1 MKKLLWYLLRR
12 VVLYIVILF
21 LALSAFFF
29 VVHLGP
35 GDPVLKFV
43 DEMQSRYGFNPG
55 TTEVGLAAFRAKFG
69 LDQPIGIRYVRFMN
83 QLLLH
88 GNFGP
93 SITRYP
99 ANAQDVILQ
108 AMPWTLGLL
117 VVAVIISWVFGMLLG
132 TVLGWRRGGK
142 FEGVVTPVSLVLSQ
156 VPVYLMAI
164 LLATVFVYV
173 IAAFPGGY
181 AYSPGLKKGFNLPF
195 IGSVLYHAILPAF
208 SMIFVYIAGG
218 ALSQRAMVIN
228 LLGEDYMKLAEAKGL
243 PGRTLVNRYILRN
256 TLLPQATSLALSLGF
271 VVNGF
276 FLIEWIFRYPGVG
289 QLLVG
294 SIGAFDYNVVLG
306 IGVISMIVV
315 LLANLIIEFL
325 YPIIDPRIRR
335 G

>member
-1 MKKLLWYLLRR
+1 MKKLLLYMLRR

-21 LALSAFFF
+21 LALTAFFF
-29 VVHLGP
+29 VVHMGP
-35 GDPVLKFV
+35 GDPVLKFLN
-43 DEMQSRYGFNPG
+43 DMQSRYGYNTG
-55 TTEVGLAAFRAKFG
+55 TTEQGLTAFKAKFG
-69 LDQPIGIRYVRFMN
+69 LDQPVGIRYLRFME

-93 SITRYP
+93 SMTRYP
-99 ANAQDVILQ
+99 SNAQDVILQ

-117 VVAVIISWVFGMLLG
+117 VVAVLLSWILGMALG
-132 TVLGWRRGGK
+132 TVLGWRRGSK
-142 FEGVVTPVSLVLSQ
+142 FESVATPVSLVFSQ
-156 VPVYLMAI
+156 IPVYLMAI
-164 LLATVFVYV
+164 LLATLFVYV
-173 IAAFPGGY
+173 IAIFPGGY
-181 AYSPGLKKGFNLPF
+181 AYEAGLKKGFNLAF
-195 IGSVLYHAILPAF
+195 IVSVLYHAILPSL
-208 SMIFVYIAGG
+208 SMIFVYVAGG

-243 PGRTLVNRYILRN
+243 PGRTIINRYVLRN
-256 TLLPQATSLALSLGF
+256 TLLPQSTALALSLGG

-294 SIGAFDYNVVLG
+294 SIGAFDYNVILG
-306 IGVISMIVV
+306 IAVISMVVV

-325 YPIIDPRIRR
+325 YPLIDPRIRR